1 MQLTREKKNEERN
14 EIGKNNKNTGL
25 QNPPAKNLNRI
36 KENLDLKT
44 AAKHQRKRPAEKLEK
59 G

>member
-25 QNPPAKNLNRI
+25 HNPPAKNLNRI
-36 KENLDLKT
+36 KENLDLKNSS
-44 AAKHQRKRPAEKLEK
+44 
-59 G
+59 

>member
-25 QNPPAKNLNRI
+25 HNPTAKNLNRI
-36 KENLDLKT
+36 KENLDLKNSS
-44 AAKHQRKRPAEKLEK
+44 
-59 G
+59 